1 MREYWGYRGCSTKKW
16 RELLRDSVPERLII
30 SLIGRA
36 HFASKMSIWA
46 HIKINEHWEKGLRI
60 NINKALKYAYNCH
73 NDRFIL
79 TAC

>member
-1 MREYWGYRGCSTKKW
+1 MGLQRLFYEKVERIVKRQG
-16 RELLRDSVPERLII
+16 PERLTIC
-30 SLIGRA
+30 LIGRA
-36 HFASKMSIWA
+36 HFACKMRIWA